1 MFTDSKYLGR
11 GFLKVLMLSF
21 QSDYSY
27 FTEDILFKP
36 GVLGVGRLGLRQGL
50 AFHLNEWGVYF
61 ARHFSG
67 DD

>member
-1 MFTDSKYLGR
+1 
-11 GFLKVLMLSF
+11 MLSF